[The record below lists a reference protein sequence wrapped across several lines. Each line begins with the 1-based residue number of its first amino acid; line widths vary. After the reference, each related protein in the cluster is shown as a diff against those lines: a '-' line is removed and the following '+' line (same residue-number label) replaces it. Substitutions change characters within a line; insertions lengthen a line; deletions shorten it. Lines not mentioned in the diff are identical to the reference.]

1 MSEDGSS
8 ERTVM
13 KKTRNEEVEECIF
26 MWLIQKRS
34 SGQSISGSLL
44 CEKAIFF
51 NTRLNGD
58 PNFKASSGWLKKF
71 KGRHGTRELE
81 IHGEKLSADIPFS
94 KHFYRYVKSVCGEG
108 RIRRR
113 IHL

>member
-8 ERTVM
+8 ERKVM
-13 KKTRNEEVEECIF
+13 KKPRNEEVEECIL
-26 MWLIQKRS
+26 MWFIQKRS
-34 SGQSISGSLL
+34 SRQPISGPLL

-71 KGRHGTRELE
+71 KGRHGIRELE
-81 IHGEKLSADIPFS
+81 IQEKSYLLT
-94 KHFYRYVKSVCGEG
+94 Y
-108 RIRRR
+108 
-113 IHL
+113 LQQTLL

>member
-8 ERTVM
+8 ERKVM
-13 KKTRNEEVEECIF
+13 KKPRNEEVKECIF
-26 MWLIQKRS
+26 MWFIQKRS
-34 SGQSISGSLL
+34 SGQPISGPLL

-71 KGRHGTRELE
+71 KGRNG
-81 IHGEKLSADIPFS
+81 
-94 KHFYRYVKSVCGEG
+94 
-108 RIRRR
+108 IRNSRR
-113 IHL
+113 KAIC